1 MANPYPS
8 PKKTPRKT
16 TKSRKRKL
24 STSTSKKR
32 KRIIKRR
39 IRYKRYAKNARPIN
53 VAADREGNSR
63 SYKKQK
69 VTRSQQKLINK
80 RFKNGYSPFINR
92 SVDVLQLTQEVPN
105 KAKWIWRCNN
115 GIDLI
120 KFAFSKFPLENNNT
134 GATISPAQ
142 NSLNSVSQEQ
152 SIYFGQQKYTYE
164 IRNPCNYDINL
175 VIYDIVYKSDTD
187 SDVGSTQVET
197 LAESTSINILGDN
210 PLGLISRGLNSLI
223 AQQVPSASTG
233 TTIVADPNSLT
244 SSDRLRVNIKPTD
257 SYPFNIYCKIVK
269 KHTFRLQ
276 PGATMKHTFV
286 HRPKAM
292 ITRGYLSYKYSQYFT
307 GTGTGASNVNIGIK
321 DFSSGCL
328 FKVWGQVL
336 NSGTDDT
343 STTPNNRNLVTL
355 GSGNIALYENVET
368 KWYTMDNKYSY
379 IFNTDGS
386 WNPTATDYAKLEN
399 PTDIVVQTIEDV
411 NDS

>member
-1 MANPYPS
+1 MANPYPT
-8 PKKTPRKT
+8 PKRTPKAP
-16 TKSRKRKL
+16 KSRKRNV
-24 STSTSKKR
+24 STQTIKKR
-32 KRIIKRR
+32 RKIRKRK

-69 VTRSQQKLINK
+69 VTRSQQRIINK
-80 RFKNGYSPFINR
+80 RFKNGYSSFINR

-120 KFAFSKFPLENNNT
+120 KFAFSKFPLENSNVGST
-134 GATISPAQ
+134 VAPGQTSPY
-142 NSLNSVSQEQ
+142 SMSQDQ

-175 VIYDIVYKSDTD
+175 VIYDIVYKSDTENLVT
-187 SDVGSTQVET
+187 SNQIET
-197 LAESTSINILGDN
+197 LAESTALTGMPDDPIN
-210 PLGLISRGLNSLI
+210 LIIRGLNSLI
-223 AQQVPSASTG
+223 GKQVPSASTG
-233 TTIVADPNSLT
+233 TTIVGDPNSLT

-257 SYPFNIYCKIVK
+257 SYPFNIYCKIIK

-292 ITRGYLSYKYSQYFT
+292 ITRGYLSYKYSKYFE
-307 GTGTGASNVNIGIK
+307 GTGSGASNVNIGIK

-355 GSGNIALYENVET
+355 ASGNIALYENVET

-379 IFNTDGS
+379 IFNNDSS

-399 PTDIVVQTIEDV
+399 PTDMVVQTIEDV
-411 NDS
+411 DAI